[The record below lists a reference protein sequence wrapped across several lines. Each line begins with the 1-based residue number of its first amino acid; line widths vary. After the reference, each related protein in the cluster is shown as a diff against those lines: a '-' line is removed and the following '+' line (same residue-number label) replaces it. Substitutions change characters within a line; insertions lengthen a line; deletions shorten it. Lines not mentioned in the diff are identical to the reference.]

1 MGPPG
6 IDGAQ
11 GDIGM
16 SGSIGPDGPMGMKGI
31 DAMLH
36 LNNVNLSSSCDYF
49 NESCV
54 FTTLG
59 GCSVTPFPTVAEV
72 RM

>member
-16 SGSIGPDGPMGMKGI
+16 PGSIGPDGPTGMNGTN
-31 DAMLH
+31 AMLR
-36 LNNVNLSSSCDYF
+36 LNDVDLLSSCVYF

-59 GCSVTPFPTVAEV
+59 GCSVTPFTTVAEV